1 MAGLTYRRGDVVTC
15 APPGEYGKPRPA
27 VVLQSDLFNETHA
40 SVTVCPLTSVRMATP
55 LFRVS
60 VMATAHTGLKKD
72 SEAMADKLTT
82 LRRDRIG
89 AVIGRLDELVL
100 ERIDAAVLLWLD
112 LRR

>member
-1 MAGLTYRRGDVVTC
+1 MAGVNYRRGDVVTC

-40 SVTVCPLTSVRMATP
+40 SVTVCPLTSVCLGTP
-55 LFRVS
+55 LFRVP
-60 VMATAHTGLKKD
+60 VMAMAHSGLKKD

-89 AVIGRLDELVL
+89 AVIGRLDDLVL
-100 ERIDAAVLLWLD
+100 ERIDAAVLLWLG